1 MILNKRKCVLALVI
15 CTSALQQV
23 NAQVSQT
30 SLTQALLKQLHGC
43 RHISVIQYKG
53 TRQINKYE
61 FKQNHLQTDSA
72 QWQILLNERSIVN
85 HEVIDINVD
94 FILKQGKAYS
104 TAPAVSFDFS
114 EWSRKNY
121 VMVPASM
128 YNGNRYHSIGDGYNP
143 AYPRDMYYNPGVPLT
158 ISNNP
163 RLSIETDKA
172 SLVELQTGN
181 AATPAMCFF
190 SPAENK
196 GFIVLTTQ
204 QTKFGNSGFT
214 IAENS
219 KQDNCSFTI
228 SAPAVR
234 KLAAGFGDFH
244 DSGDHAPNWKAGDKM
259 TLHLRLYVFDA
270 KSIPDLLKKFMR
282 VRKDLAGP
290 DHPRNQLPMSQ
301 LLATG
306 TSICSSNFIKVPAG
320 SYYKPE
326 NNDDFQLGWVSG
338 MMNSYPMLAL
348 NNETERNRVA
358 AELDFVVRKLQG
370 KSGYFYGGI
379 KADGELRP
387 EKMHPDFSAVQAM
400 VRKNCDALLWLMK
413 HLMLFKAQGYGNMIK
428 PEWETAAKKLAV
440 AFASTWQKHSDFG
453 QYIVPETGEVAV
465 FNSTAGA
472 IAPAGLAIAA
482 AYFKRPEWLQVAKDA
497 ANFYYSRDVV
507 RQGLTGGDC
516 GDISMDANSESAFG
530 FLESLMAL
538 YYYTADKAWL
548 QKAEVQ
554 AALCATWTLSY
565 NPVFPPNSQIG
576 KLGCHMAGAVW
587 ASIQNKHAA
596 PGICTSSGDYLFKLY
611 RATGNMLYAALIRDI
626 QHAQAEAVNMPP
638 DHITTN
644 NLVGSSMER
653 IQPSDAEGKASV
665 GNFINTRNSWTETNG
680 MLMALELP
688 GIYLQTDKSEI
699 YVYDAVESRIQRR
712 TKEGIVISIT
722 NPTRYDANIS
732 IFAETIADSKLPLGY
747 TAFRKWPKVEVKGG
761 ATRLFLVS
769 NNGKYIKSVIK

>member
-1 MILNKRKCVLALVI
+1 MAFII
-15 CTSALQQV
+15 CASTLQQV

-30 SLTQALLKQLHGC
+30 SLAQALLKQLHGC
-43 RHISVIQYKG
+43 MHVSVIQYKG

-72 QWQILLNERSIVN
+72 QWQILLNERTVVN
-85 HEVIDINVD
+85 HEVIDINAD
-94 FILKQGKAYS
+94 FILKEGRAYS

-143 AYPRDMYYNPGVPLT
+143 AYPKDMYYNPGVPLT

-163 RLSIETDKA
+163 RLSVETDKS

-204 QTKFGNSGFT
+204 QTKFGNSGLT
-214 IAENS
+214 IAENA
-219 KQDNCSFTI
+219 KQDSCNFTI

-244 DSGDHAPNWKAGDKM
+244 NSGDQAPNWKSGDKM

-282 VRKDLAGP
+282 VRKDLTGP
-290 DHPRNQLPMSQ
+290 NHPRNQLPMSQ
-301 LLATG
+301 LLAAG
-306 TSICSSNFIKVPAG
+306 TSICSNNFIKVPAG

-358 AELDFVVRKLQG
+358 AELDFVVSKLQG

-379 KADGELRP
+379 KANGELLP
-387 EKMHPDFSAVQAM
+387 EKMHPDFPAMQAM
-400 VRKNCDALLWLMK
+400 VRKNCDALLWMMK
-413 HLMLFKAQGYGNMIK
+413 HLMLFKAQSYGNMIK
-428 PEWETAAKKLAV
+428 PEWETAAKKLAA
-440 AFASTWQKHSDFG
+440 AFAWTWHQHGDFG
-453 QYIVPETGEVAV
+453 QYIVPETGEIAV

-472 IAPAGLAIAA
+472 IAPAGLAIASD
-482 AYFKRPEWLQVAKDA
+482 YFKQPGWLQVAKDA
-497 ANFYYSRDVV
+497 ANFYYRRDVV
-507 RQGLTGGDC
+507 KQGLTGGDC

-538 YYYTADKAWL
+538 YYYTIIRLIRPGCKRRKYRL
-548 QKAEVQ
+548 LFVQ
-554 AALCATWTLSY
+554 PGLFLTILCFHQIARLENLGVIWRVLY
-565 NPVFPPNSQIG
+565 GRVFRI
-576 KLGCHMAGAVW
+576 
-587 ASIQNKHAA
+587 
-596 PGICTSSGDYLFKLY
+596 
-611 RATGNMLYAALIRDI
+611 NMLLPAFALRQVII
-626 QHAQAEAVNMPP
+626 S
-638 DHITTN
+638 
-644 NLVGSSMER
+644 LSS
-653 IQPSDAEGKASV
+653 IG
-665 GNFINTRNSWTETNG
+665 
-680 MLMALELP
+680 LP
-688 GIYLQTDKSEI
+688 EI
-699 YVYDAVESRIQRR
+699 C
-712 TKEGIVISIT
+712 
-722 NPTRYDANIS
+722 
-732 IFAETIADSKLPLGY
+732 FM
-747 TAFRKWPKVEVKGG
+747 
-761 ATRLFLVS
+761 RL
-769 NNGKYIKSVIK
+769 